1 MRDVR
6 SVGRGPATEFT
17 RRSWP
22 LVVVGGGPGAARQLA
37 RSVAPPAETLLIAD
51 RLGGGME
58 MLGSSRLQ
66 SYGEELW
73 LGGARDALRRRLG
86 ALDLQP
92 TGRQFTDYVADHLRE
107 SAVPVMGGEV
117 LDVRSDGDDLAVV
130 VRPAG
135 SGAGAQVLVHARAV
149 VLATGVSP
157 RPPSAAWSA
166 AGAVTFDQ
174 AYQELEAGLTAR
186 YAGRSVMV
194 VGSGNSAMQTAAL
207 VSRLAEDT
215 LVLAKRYHGMYPQ
228 ETDDRFAWRSWSQL
242 TCEMITKSA
251 DRCAQD
257 PGTVPCVRMLVYD
270 RLDLAAGR
278 TAHIRYRAGA
288 NRNVLGAASLPGRC
302 GHAHG
307 YPLARSG
314 GDVTWLEKRDLART
328 AVIWATGVHPRYPPG
343 PALASLPHDDDG
355 YLIVNARGATALP
368 GLYVTG
374 ACAGSRAVNEMWS
387 ADVDTTPEPGH
398 PVCAAELAARR

>member
-6 SVGRGPATEFT
+6 SGGQGSVTEFT
-17 RRSWP
+17 RRVWP
-22 LVVVGGGPGAARQLA
+22 LVVVGGGPGAARQLT
-37 RSVAPPAETLLIAD
+37 RSGATPGATLLIAD
-51 RLGGGME
+51 RLGGGMD

-73 LGGARDALRRRLG
+73 LGGPRDELRRRLG
-86 ALDLQP
+86 LLDLQP
-92 TGRQFTDYVADHLRE
+92 TGHQFTAYVADHLRD
-107 SAVPVMGGEV
+107 SAVPLLSGEV
-117 LDVRSDGDDLAVV
+117 LDVRPDGGDLAVV

-135 SGAGAQVLVHARAV
+135 PAGGAPVLVHARAV
-149 VLATGVSP
+149 VLATGVAP

-174 AYQELEAGLTAR
+174 AYRELEAGLTAR
-186 YAGRSVMV
+186 YTGRSVLV

-207 VSRLAEDT
+207 VSRLADDT
-215 LVLAKRYHGMYPQ
+215 TVLAKRYHGMYPQ

-242 TCEMITKSA
+242 TCEMITKSGE
-251 DRCAQD
+251 RCAQD

-270 RLDLAAGR
+270 RLDLVGGR
-278 TAHIRYRAGA
+278 TAAIRYRSAA
-288 NRNVLGAASLPGRC
+288 NQNVLGTASLPGRC

-307 YPLARSG
+307 YPLARSDSG
-314 GDVTWLEKRDLART
+314 VTWLEERDLERT
-328 AVIWATGVHPRYPPG
+328 TVIWATGVCPRYPAG
-343 PALASLPHDDDG
+343 PSLAALPHDADG
-355 YLIVNARGATALP
+355 YLTVDARGETALP

-387 ADVDTTPEPGH
+387 AEVDVPSERSR
-398 PVCAAELAARR
+398 PVGVAELAVGL